1 LCIINV
7 KSIVHIYN
15 KVFHH
20 EDTEEN
26 TIDFS
31 QLDDIKYYIDNER
44 RCFHKLISIQRTL
57 VCYASIEPSCWWLNN
72 GFSSSR
78 YKTLVQQQ
86 IDIYRMLHNINTS
99 VSFYLKKK

>member
-1 LCIINV
+1 
-7 KSIVHIYN
+7 VHIYN

-20 EDTEEN
+20 EDTEQT

-31 QLDDIKYYIDNER
+31 KLDDIKYYIDTQR
-44 RCFHKLISIQRTL
+44 RYFHKMISIQRIL
-57 VCYASIEPSCWWLNN
+57 VCSASIEPSCWWLNN
-72 GFSSSR
+72 GFSNSR

-99 VSFYLKKK
+99 VSFY